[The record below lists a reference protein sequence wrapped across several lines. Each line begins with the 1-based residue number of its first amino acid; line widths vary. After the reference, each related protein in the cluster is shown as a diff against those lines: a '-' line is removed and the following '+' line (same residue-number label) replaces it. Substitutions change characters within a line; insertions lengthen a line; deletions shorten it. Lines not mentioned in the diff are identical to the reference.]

1 MASMIEMLMDQLGG
15 DNLSQ
20 MSRQLG
26 MTEKDTAQA
35 MPDVLAVLTGAL
47 ARNSAKGDGA
57 NVLAAA
63 LDKDHD
69 GNILDDLPNFINN
82 FQSGAGD
89 GILRHVLGDKRASV
103 EQRMSEGGSFDTGT
117 ISKLFTML
125 APLVMGM
132 LGRTK
137 SQGGLDVGALT
148 GLLGME
154 KQEAERRA
162 PRSTD
167 IFTQLFDAD
176 GDGQVADDMGKIG
189 MGLLGKLFGRKK

>member
-1 MASMIEMLMDQLGG
+1 MASMIEMLMEQLGG
-15 DNLSQ
+15 DTLSQ
-20 MSRQLG
+20 MGRQVG

-35 MPDVLAVLTGAL
+35 MPEVLAVLTGAL
-47 ARNSAKGDGA
+47 ARNSAKSDGA
-57 NVLAAA
+57 NALSAA

-89 GILRHVLGDKRASV
+89 GILRHVLGDKRSEV
-103 EQRMSEGGSFDTGT
+103 EKRVSEGSSFDIGT

-137 SQGGLDVGALT
+137 KQSGLDIGGLT

-154 KQEAERRA
+154 RQEAERRA

-167 IFTQLFDAD
+167 IFTQLLDAD
-176 GDGQVADDMGKIG
+176 GDGQITDDVGKIG

>member
-1 MASMIEMLMDQLGG
+1 MASMIEMLMEQLGG
-15 DNLSQ
+15 DTLSQ
-20 MSRQLG
+20 MGRQVG

-35 MPDVLAVLTGAL
+35 MPEVLAVLTGAL
-47 ARNSAKGDGA
+47 ARNSAKSDGA
-57 NVLAAA
+57 NALSAA

-89 GILRHVLGDKRASV
+89 GILRHVLGDKRSEV
-103 EQRMSEGGSFDTGT
+103 EKRVSEGSSFDIGT

-137 SQGGLDVGALT
+137 KQSGLDIGGLT

-154 KQEAERRA
+154 RQEAERRA

-167 IFTQLFDAD
+167 IFTQLLDAD
-176 GDGQVADDMGKIG
+176 GDGQITDDVGKIG
-189 MGLLGKLFGRKK
+189 IGLLGKLFGRKK

>member
-15 DNLSQ
+15 DTLNQ
-20 MSRQLG
+20 MSRQVG
-26 MTEKDTAQA
+26 MSDRDAEQA
-35 MPDVLAVLTGAL
+35 MPEVLAVLTGAL
-47 ARNSAKGDGA
+47 ARNSEKSEGA
-57 NVLAAA
+57 NALSAA

-69 GNILDDLPNFINN
+69 GGILDDLPNFIDN

-89 GILRHVLGDKRASV
+89 GILRHVLGDRRGDV
-103 EQRMSEGGSFDTGT
+103 EKKVSERGSFDIGT

-137 SQGGLDVGALT
+137 KQSGLDVSALT

-154 KQEAERRA
+154 KQEAERRVPQSA
-162 PRSTD
+162 D
-167 IFTQLFDAD
+167 IFTQLLDAD
-176 GDGQVADDMGKIG
+176 GDGQITDDVGKIG

>member
-1 MASMIEMLMDQLGG
+1 MASMIEMLMEKLGG
-15 DNLSQ
+15 DTLSQ
-20 MSRQLG
+20 MGRQVG
-26 MTEKDTAQA
+26 MTEKDTEQA
-35 MPDVLAVLTGAL
+35 MPEVLAVLTGAL
-47 ARNSAKGDGA
+47 ARNSAKGGGA
-57 NVLAAA
+57 NALSAA

-89 GILRHVLGDKRASV
+89 GILRHVLGDKRGDV
-103 EQRMSEGGSFDTGT
+103 EKKVSEGGSFDIGT

-137 SQGGLDVGALT
+137 KQSGLDIGGLT

-154 KQEAERRA
+154 SKEAERRA

-167 IFTQLFDAD
+167 IFTQLLDAD
-176 GDGQVADDMGKIG
+176 GDGQVADDVGKIG